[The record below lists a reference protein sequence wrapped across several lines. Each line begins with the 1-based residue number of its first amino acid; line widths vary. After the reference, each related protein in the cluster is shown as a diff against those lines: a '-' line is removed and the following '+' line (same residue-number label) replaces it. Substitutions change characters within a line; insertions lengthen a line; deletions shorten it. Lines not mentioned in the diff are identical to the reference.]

1 MPVAAAVVGSAVIGA
16 GASMAAASKG
26 AKAQRQAAQMQANS
40 EAQNLALQERIFNQ
54 QRADN
59 EPWRQAGMGALSQLV
74 SMSQPGFNTAQIAND
89 PGFQFRKQ
97 EGERSLGALL
107 RSTGQTESGAGFK
120 AAMRFGDGLAS
131 QEFGNQWNRLA
142 GLAGIGQTANA
153 ANQNA
158 GSNFGQA
165 AGSAYG
171 RLGDAY
177 ANMGN
182 ARASSYAAVGQGI
195 NNLASGVGN
204 YFAMKS
210 ILGGK

>member
-1 MPVAAAVVGSAVIGA
+1 
-16 GASMAAASKG
+16 MAAASKG
-26 AKAQRQAAQMQANS
+26 AKAQRQAAQMQQQS

-54 QRADN
+54 QRQDQ
-59 EPWRQAGMGALSQLV
+59 EPWRQAGIGALGQLTQ
-74 SMSQPGFNTAQIAND
+74 MAQPGFDPSRIAND
-89 PGFQFRKQ
+89 PGYQFRKQ
-97 EGERSLGALL
+97 EGVRSLSALL
-107 RSTGQTESGAGFK
+107 ANRGQTESGAAYK
-120 AAMRFGDGLAS
+120 EAMRFGDGLAS

-142 GLAGIGQTANA
+142 GLAGIGQTATNA
-153 ANQNA
+153 VGNA
-158 GSNFGQA
+158 GANFGAQA
-165 AGSAYG
+165 SSAYG

-195 NNLASGVGN
+195 NSLASNVGN